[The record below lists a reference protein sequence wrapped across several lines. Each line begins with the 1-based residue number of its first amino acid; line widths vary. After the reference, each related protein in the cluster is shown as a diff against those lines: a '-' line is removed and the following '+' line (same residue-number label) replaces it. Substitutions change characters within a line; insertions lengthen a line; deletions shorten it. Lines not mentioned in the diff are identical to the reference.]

1 MDGTDGTLSQLGS
14 PQESNASFLRSPK
27 IFQLMPLSTNTKKF
41 DRQIGNI
48 SVLNVNS
55 DHALQMMFCPQ
66 LRDINPKRKLPKF
79 KYNYE
84 KGLKAYIHG
93 QWLLNTNAKTNQ
105 DIQSENLGD
114 LYFYYC
120 DKNLLIDTFHKH
132 VTKYKE

>member
-27 IFQLMPLSTNTKKF
+27 IVQLMPLSTNTKKF

-66 LRDINPKRKLPKF
+66 LRDINPKRKLPKY
-79 KYNYE
+79 KRIYE
-84 KGLKAYIHG
+84 QRLKGLYTRTMAFKHKCKDQSRHTIIKYGRLIF
-93 QWLLNTNAKTNQ
+93 LL
-105 DIQSENLGD
+105 L
-114 LYFYYC
+114 
-120 DKNLLIDTFHKH
+120 
-132 VTKYKE
+132 

>member
-1 MDGTDGTLSQLGS
+1 
-14 PQESNASFLRSPK
+14 
-27 IFQLMPLSTNTKKF
+27 MPLSTNTKKF

-66 LRDINPKRKLPKF
+66 LPNSQITNVSMS
-79 KYNYE
+79 

-105 DIQSENLGD
+105 DIQSENMGD
-114 LYFYYC
+114 SYFYQC
-120 DKNLLIDTFHKH
+120 DKK
-132 VTKYKE
+132 